1 METKTLTKPAD
12 SDRVQI
18 KAINEDTYWT
28 KEYDL
33 PSEYLKND
41 AHDTAIYDMIIEAHI
56 KTQKSGN

>member
-1 METKTLTKPAD
+1 METKTLTKPAE

-18 KAINEDTYWT
+18 KAINEDSYWT

-33 PSEYLKND
+33 PSEYLNNKD
-41 AHDTAIYDMIIEAHI
+41 HDTAIYDMIIEAHI